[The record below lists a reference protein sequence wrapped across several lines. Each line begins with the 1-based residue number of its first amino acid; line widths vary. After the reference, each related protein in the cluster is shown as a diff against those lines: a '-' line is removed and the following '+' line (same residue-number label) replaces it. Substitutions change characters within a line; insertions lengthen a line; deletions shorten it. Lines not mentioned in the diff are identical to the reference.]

1 MRILYFDCFAG
12 ISGDMT
18 LGAFIDLGV
27 DKDMLIRELSKLN
40 ISGYKIKVTKK
51 SKNGIV
57 GTDVD
62 VILNDY
68 KQDHQHKHTHIDEV
82 SSEHNHAHSHGVH

>member
-27 DKDMLIRELSKLN
+27 DKEILIKELSRLN
-40 ISGYKIKVTKK
+40 VDGYEIEVSKK

-62 VILNDY
+62 VILNDNNEVMHDEHHNIDKHY
-68 KQDHQHKHTHIDEV
+68 HDH
-82 SSEHNHAHSHGVH
+82 VH